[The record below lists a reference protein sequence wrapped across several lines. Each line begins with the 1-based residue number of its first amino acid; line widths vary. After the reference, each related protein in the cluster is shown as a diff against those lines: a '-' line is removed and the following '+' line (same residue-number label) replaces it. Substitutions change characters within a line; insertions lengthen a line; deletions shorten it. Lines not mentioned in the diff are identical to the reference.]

1 METSASKDEIL
12 KCELVQLFGE
22 QAENIETAAQC
33 LKVLSHPARLRIMCA
48 LREGEQTVQNLEYYT
63 GIRQTTLSQHL
74 SLLKSR
80 GVLVSR
86 REATYSFYRIANDQI
101 TQLFDLIKEVFCT

>member
-1 METSASKDEIL
+1 MNTFVSKNEIL
-12 KCELVQLFGE
+12 KCELEQLFGE
-22 QAENIETAAQC
+22 QEENIETAGQC
-33 LKVLSHPARLRIMCA
+33 LKVLSHPSRLRIMCA
-48 LREGEQTVQNLEYYT
+48 LRGGEQTVQNLEYYT

-86 REATYSFYRIANDQI
+86 RETTYSFYRFANDQI
-101 TQLFDLIKEVFCT
+101 TELFDLIKEIFCT

>member
-1 METSASKDEIL
+1 MENKVSKNEAL
-12 KCELVQLFGE
+12 KCDLVLLFGE
-22 QAENIETAAQC
+22 QEENIEIAAQS

-48 LREGEQTVQNLEYYT
+48 LRDGEQTVQNLEYYT

-86 REATYSFYRIANDQI
+86 REATYSFYRISNKKIID
-101 TQLFDLIKEVFCT
+101 LFDMIKDVYCT

>member
-1 METSASKDEIL
+1 MEKKVSKNQAL
-12 KCELVQLFGE
+12 KHDLVELFGE
-22 QAENIETAAQC
+22 QEEHIEIAAQS

-48 LREGEQTVQNLEYYT
+48 LRGGEQTVQNLEYYT

-74 SLLKSR
+74 ALLKSS

-86 REATYSFYRIANDQI
+86 REATYSFYRISNN
-101 TQLFDLIKEVFCT
+101 

>member
-1 METSASKDEIL
+1 MVKNVSKNEAL
-12 KCELVQLFGE
+12 KCDLVELFGE
-22 QAENIETAAQC
+22 QEENIEIAAQS

-48 LREGEQTVQNLEYYT
+48 LRDGEQTVQNLEYYT
-63 GIRQTTLSQHL
+63 GIRQTAFSQHL

-86 REATYSFYRIANDQI
+86 RQATYSFYRMSNKKIID
-101 TQLFDLIKEVFCT
+101 LFDMTKNVYCT

>member
-1 METSASKDEIL
+1 
-12 KCELVQLFGE
+12 
-22 QAENIETAAQC
+22 
-33 LKVLSHPARLRIMCA
+33 MCA
-48 LREGEQTVQNLEYYT
+48 LRDGEQTVQNLEYYT

-86 REATYSFYRIANDQI
+86 RQATYFFYRMSNKKIID
-101 TQLFDLIKEVFCT
+101 LFDMIKNVYCT

>member
-1 METSASKDEIL
+1 MNTFVSKNEIL
-12 KCELVQLFGE
+12 KSKLEQLFGE
-22 QAENIETAAQC
+22 QEENIETAGQC
-33 LKVLSHPARLRIMCA
+33 LKVLSHPGRLRIMCA
-48 LREGEQTVQNLEYYT
+48 LRGGEQTVQNLEYYT

-86 REATYSFYRIANDQI
+86 RETTYSFYRIANDQI
-101 TQLFDLIKEVFCT
+101 TELFDLIKEIFCT

>member
-1 METSASKDEIL
+1 MNTFVSKNEIY
-12 KCELVQLFGE
+12 KCEIEQLFGE
-22 QAENIETAAQC
+22 QEINIENAGQC
-33 LKVLSHPARLRIMCA
+33 LKVLSHPGRLRIMCV
-48 LREGEQTVQNLEYYT
+48 LRGGEQTVQNLEYYT

-86 REATYSFYRIANDQI
+86 RETTYSFYRIANDQI
-101 TQLFDLIKEVFCT
+101 TELFDLIKEIFCT